1 MITAEELLDKYQKEF
16 DENGIVF
23 DLKKPMIEFARL
35 NVEAALLAASEQAK
49 TIKGDMTFLG
59 GTIYKVDK
67 RTILN
72 AYPKE
77 LII

>member
-1 MITAEELLDKYQKEF
+1 MITAEELLNKYQKEF

-35 NVEAALLAASEQAK
+35 VVVEALSEAYD
-49 TIKGDMTFLG
+49 TMVEYSREG
-59 GTIYKVDK
+59 IYPS
-67 RTILN
+67 RRAIIN
-72 AYPKE
+72 CYPKE